1 MITKA
6 EAIKSLAPESQ
17 FVIVGDELT
26 WVVEPSEP
34 VTEQM
39 IQDEIARLERLELVS
54 GIDDMV
60 ADIYRRWTRFE
71 AEYELR
77 ESEAHA
83 YKDAGYIGDVPRQV
97 AAFSQRANLTAQQA
111 TDLILS
117 QAAALRASLANLGDI
132 RMRKYEVINAPDA
145 ETAQLL
151 FNEIKSLIITEA
163 ASVA

>member
-26 WVVEPSEP
+26 WVVEPNEP
-34 VTEQM
+34 ITEQM
-39 IQDEIARLERLELVS
+39 IQAEMARLERLELVS
-54 GIDDMV
+54 GIDDLV
-60 ADIYRRWTRFE
+60 ASIYQRWTRFE

-77 ESEAHA
+77 EADAQA
-83 YKDAGYIGDVPRQV
+83 YRDVGYTGDVPRQV
-97 AAFSQRANLTAQQA
+97 AAFADRANLPAPQA

-117 QAAALRASLANLGDI
+117 QAAALRTALANLGDL

-145 ETAQLL
+145 EAAENL
-151 FNEIKSLIITEA
+151 FIEIKALIEA
-163 ASVA
+163 EAENIA